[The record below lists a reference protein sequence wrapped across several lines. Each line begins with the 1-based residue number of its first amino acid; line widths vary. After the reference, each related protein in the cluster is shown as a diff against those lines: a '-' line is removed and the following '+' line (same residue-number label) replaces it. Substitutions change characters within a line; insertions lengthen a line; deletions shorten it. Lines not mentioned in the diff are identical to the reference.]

1 MSFSGKVKDEIGKKI
16 STARHCQI
24 AEIAAI
30 LELCG
35 AVVVN
40 GFNQYSIK
48 IHTENLVVARKV
60 FTLIEKTFN
69 IKTDISIR
77 RNIVKHSVSYSVIV
91 KRHEE
96 ALRILQAA
104 KMLDESHLGLEEIQP
119 VNPLVVKQIC
129 CRRAYIRGAFL
140 AAGSMSD
147 PEKSYHLEMVCPS
160 EKMAQKL
167 RELICGFSM
176 DAKIVRR
183 KKSYI
188 VYLKEGAQIVDILNI
203 MEAHVAL
210 MELENV
216 RILKE
221 MRNSV
226 NRKVNCETANINK
239 TVSAAV
245 KQAEDITYLKETIG
259 FEKLSE
265 GLEEVALARLAYPDA
280 TLKELGE
287 LLSPPVGKSGV
298 NHRLRKLS
306 ELAEK
311 VRQEQGGLL

>member
-35 AVVVN
+35 TVVVN

-104 KMLDESHLGLEEIQP
+104 KMLDESHLGLEEI
-119 VNPLVVKQIC
+119 NWSI
-129 CRRAYIRGAFL
+129 
-140 AAGSMSD
+140 
-147 PEKSYHLEMVCPS
+147 
-160 EKMAQKL
+160 
-167 RELICGFSM
+167 
-176 DAKIVRR
+176 
-183 KKSYI
+183 
-188 VYLKEGAQIVDILNI
+188 
-203 MEAHVAL
+203 
-210 MELENV
+210 
-216 RILKE
+216 
-221 MRNSV
+221 
-226 NRKVNCETANINK
+226 
-239 TVSAAV
+239 
-245 KQAEDITYLKETIG
+245 
-259 FEKLSE
+259 
-265 GLEEVALARLAYPDA
+265 
-280 TLKELGE
+280 
-287 LLSPPVGKSGV
+287 LLS
-298 NHRLRKLS
+298 
-306 ELAEK
+306 
-311 VRQEQGGLL
+311 